1 MVAETQPPFD
11 PRLLKKLCNDA
22 GASKLFNAILY
33 AMFNNDQ
40 VAGTMHLNK
49 KRAVNIIYMLVFGQ
63 SQKANWFQK
72 TLSRQVVTKG
82 ISESGLKLELASQ
95 SLLRR
100 VILHRCPKIMTY

>member
-40 VAGTMHLNK
+40 VAGTMHLNEK
-49 KRAVNIIYMLVFGQ
+49 
-63 SQKANWFQK
+63 
-72 TLSRQVVTKG
+72 
-82 ISESGLKLELASQ
+82 
-95 SLLRR
+95 
-100 VILHRCPKIMTY
+100 